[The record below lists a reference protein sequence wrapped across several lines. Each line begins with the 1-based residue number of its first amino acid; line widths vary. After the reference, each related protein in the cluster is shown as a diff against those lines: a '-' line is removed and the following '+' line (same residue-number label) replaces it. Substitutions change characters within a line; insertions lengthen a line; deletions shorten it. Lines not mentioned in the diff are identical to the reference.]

1 MTTRSRTGRVTT
13 TCDGITRRDM
23 LKVGALSTLG
33 LTLPDLLRSRAA
45 QAAAGKATRD
55 VNCILIFQAG
65 GSSQLET
72 FDMKPDAPAEV
83 RGEFKAISTNVP
95 GIQICEHLPRLARQI
110 DRFSIIRSLTHTN
123 AGHGGGAHYMCT
135 GKHPTAGFVEGLNRP
150 NNQHPFF
157 GSVVAQQKGIRHDL
171 PPFISLPMLLA
182 YGGPAFL
189 GPAYMP
195 FVIESDPSSPSFRV
209 RDLEAAPGVNANRQ
223 EERRQLR
230 ALLNDERLTGPS
242 ARVSAVDTFY
252 QKAYD
257 LVTSEAAHRA
267 FDISRESP
275 KVRDDYGRNP
285 FGQSALMARRLIE
298 AGCRFVSIDHGGWDN
313 HTTIFPTLK
322 NDLLPQV
329 DNGLGALLADLK
341 QRGMLE
347 STLVVMFGEF
357 GRTVKLNKDA
367 GRDHWPN
374 AASVFIA
381 GGGTKPGMVVGKTDA
396 NGEYPVERPVSPEDL
411 AATVYTCLGVDYHAA
426 LETPLGRPVQVV
438 TDGEPVRELL
448 A

>member
-1 MTTRSRTGRVTT
+1 MENGSPVRRVTA
-13 TCDGITRRDM
+13 TCDGVRRRD
-23 LKVGALSTLG
+23 LLTVGVLSAVG
-33 LTLPDLLRSRAA
+33 LTLPQFLRA
-45 QAAAGKATRD
+45 QAASAAEGRSARD

-72 FDMKPDAPAEV
+72 FDLKPDAPAEI
-83 RGEFKAISTNVP
+83 RGEFKPISTNVP
-95 GIQICEHLPRLARQI
+95 GIQICEHLPRLARQM

-135 GKHPTAGFVEGLNRP
+135 GKHPVAGFVEGLTRP

-157 GSVVAQQKGIRHDL
+157 GSVVAHEKGIRHDL

-209 RDLEAAPGVNANRQ
+209 RDLEPAPGVDSRRQ
-223 EERRQLR
+223 EERRRLR
-230 ALLNDERLTGPS
+230 AVLSGEHHAGPS
-242 ARVSAVDTFY
+242 ARVSAVDNFY
-252 QKAYD
+252 HRAYD

-267 FDISRESP
+267 FDISRESDR
-275 KVRDDYGRNP
+275 VRDDYGRNP

-329 DNGLGALLADLK
+329 DSGLGALLADLN
-341 QRGMLE
+341 QRGLLE

-357 GRTVKLNKDA
+357 GRTVKVNKDA

-374 AASVFIA
+374 AASVFVA
-381 GGGTKPGMVVGKTDA
+381 GGGTRPGMVIGKTDA
-396 NGEYPVERPVSPEDL
+396 HGEYPVERPVSPEDL
-411 AATVYTCLGVDYHAA
+411 AATIYTCLGVDYHAA

-448 A
+448 P